1 MELFTIKKFAGN
13 VMRNKQ
19 GLLYA
24 YYFQRIS
31 ETMKKFIAGEIES
44 PLADAPSA
52 IAAISGCSLPAAA
65 FRERAN
71 GDFPLDSLLITG
83 IFEKNLTKAFRD
95 VINLDFGPIDTKKG
109 IPVLIVYRGGAVV
122 RHLDFDIS
130 AEGFED
136 FYSTLKADHQEDQI
150 NEMVEAFRAFMLI
163 KDKSGL

>member
-1 MELFTIKKFAGN
+1 
-13 VMRNKQ
+13 MRNKQ

-65 FRERAN
+65 FQERAN

-83 IFEKNLTKAFRD
+83 IFEKNLTKAFTD